1 MERKINSEKGINF
14 LCRLEAQRNAS
25 EAIKLDPLEERMLI
39 CLATAWHVGKE
50 ITVLEAMRSCSQM
63 SSTTAHRR
71 LKSLRKKGVVDFSID
86 EDDNRIKY
94 VRPTDIAQQYFANIW
109 QCIKD
114 VSADQSHS
122 HKLRHGL

>member
-1 MERKINSEKGINF
+1 MERKINSEKGINY

-63 SSTTAHRR
+63 SST
-71 LKSLRKKGVVDFSID
+71 KS
-86 EDDNRIKY
+86 
-94 VRPTDIAQQYFANIW
+94 QQ
-109 QCIKD
+109 Q
-114 VSADQSHS
+114 VSAHFSAMNVPDLPPCFSKSFTSVMIMPLSTALHMS
-122 HKLRHGL
+122 

>member
-1 MERKINSEKGINF
+1 MERKINSEKGINY